1 VHAHLDALV
10 FESGEYSVDST
21 RVVFADLGVE
31 EAGVDEAF
39 GDAFFAGE
47 ELLALEAT
55 DVRKRCCMPYVF
67 SRSRRI
73 DPS

>member
-1 VHAHLDALV
+1 L
-10 FESGEYSVDST
+10 
-21 RVVFADLGVE
+21 ADLGVE

-55 DVRKRCCMPYVF
+55 DVRKPFFESFASRHV
-67 SRSRRI
+67 RSRGRVEETA
-73 DPS
+73 DVRFGLL